1 MSKSLEELFSIKRLE
16 AYDKVGDRDSEGKI
30 LRYNFNIELSR
41 AFYPPLHILE
51 VSIRNNLHIAFAEY
65 LKDPTWLMNYKNHSL
80 IHKREQKKIED
91 ALNELSKKKKP
102 IEEGRIIAEL
112 NFGFWVNLFD
122 RPYTEV
128 HLRTGKNQFPNA
140 TAPQRNIAKLRT
152 ELNQIR
158 FLRNRI
164 FHYEPIWHW
173 NNLEVLFLDIKQIIN
188 YMKKELSLES
198 FVESEK
204 EILRLIEKKN
214 RL

>member
-1 MSKSLEELFSIKRLE
+1 MSKSLEQLFSIKRLDS
-16 AYDKVGDRDSEGKI
+16 YDREGNPSVDAKI

-41 AFYPPLHILE
+41 AFYPALHILE
-51 VSIRNNLHIAFAEY
+51 VSIRNNLHLAFADY
-65 LKDPTWLMNYKNHSL
+65 LNDPNWLMNYSNHSL
-80 IHKREQKKIED
+80 IHNRERKKIED
-91 ALNELSKKKKP
+91 ALKELSKKKKP

-122 RPYTEV
+122 RPYTDV
-128 HLRTGKNQFPNA
+128 HLKTGKDQFPNA

-152 ELNQIR
+152 DLNQIR

-173 NNLEVLFLDIKQIIN
+173 NNLEELFLDIKQIIN
-188 YMKKELSLES
+188 YMKKELGLEI
-198 FVESEK
+198 FLESEK
-204 EILRLIEKKN
+204 EIFGLLEKKN

>member
-1 MSKSLEELFSIKRLE
+1 MTKSLEELFSAKRLE
-16 AYDKVGDRDSEGKI
+16 AYTKISDVDSNKKI
-30 LRYNFNIELSR
+30 TRYNYNIEMSR

-51 VSIRNNLHIAFAEY
+51 VSIRNNLHMAFANY
-65 LKDPTWLMNYKNHSL
+65 LKDPSWLSNYKKYS
-80 IHKREQKKIED
+80 IIQSREQKKIDE
-91 ALNELSKKKKP
+91 ALKELSKKKKP

-122 RPYTEV
+122 RPYTDV
-128 HLRTGKNQFPNA
+128 HLKTGKEQFPNA
-140 TAPQRNIAKLRT
+140 SAPQRNIEKLRT

-173 NNLEVLFLDIKQIIN
+173 NNLEILLADIKQIIQ

-198 FVESEK
+198 LTESEK
-204 EILRLIEKKN
+204 EILELIEKKS